1 MHLQVLACVCAGVGV
16 WLCVEAGGAVVRG
29 LLLQVQSVCECVCV
43 HGCWSMCE
51 GTSAQTVNRWVEG
64 FASWH
69 DRLT

>member
-43 HGCWSMCE
+43 CMDAGACVK
-51 GTSAQTVNRWVEG
+51 APVP
-64 FASWH
+64 
-69 DRLT
+69 RLSTGGWRALQAGMTD